1 MVYNDFLKYFV
12 KRLKHINKIKI
23 ISFNSL
29 LNIIEWK
36 TMKKIFFLSVLIKK
50 IKYLTKSDPFDIM
63 LINQ

>member
-12 KRLKHINKIKI
+12 TRLKHINKIKI

-36 TMKKIFFLSVLIKK
+36 TMKKIIFFVTLNKKKLSV
-50 IKYLTKSDPFDIM
+50 
-63 LINQ
+63 